1 VFLLSRYPVVGEY
14 LRLLQLSIY
23 GTMARA
29 VERIEQDL
37 ATLEEAIALL
47 ASELYSTYSKYLTFL
62 GQAVRQQLILASYQV
77 CTHGYPES
85 FLRLPFNHRQKL
97 QQSLRQLGE
106 QAQEQL
112 LSHLERS
119 KNFTKTEA
127 TDEPEQ
133 TVSESPVN
141 SEQPQEQAQEQLP
154 KPSEMTVSS
163 DAPPD
168 ALETAGSSHTP
179 PTKPEQLVRWQE
191 QMEEAIA
198 QTLQTISLE
207 TNRLLQHTGI
217 IPDKLPA
224 AVLEA
229 AAKVEA
235 SGEGTP
241 GSPNLLNLLMETDS
255 DGDSEDSTLTRIVA
269 INLRLSEIEF
279 ADPTLS
285 AGRNQI
291 RKLSARVTTIQ
302 REYHKKLRERAVA
315 QAEAAW
321 RSSWFDD

>member
-1 VFLLSRYPVVGEY
+1 
-14 LRLLQLSIY
+14 
-23 GTMARA
+23 
-29 VERIEQDL
+29 
-37 ATLEEAIALL
+37 
-47 ASELYSTYSKYLTFL
+47 
-62 GQAVRQQLILASYQV
+62 
-77 CTHGYPES
+77 
-85 FLRLPFNHRQKL
+85 
-97 QQSLRQLGE
+97 
-106 QAQEQL
+106 
-112 LSHLERS
+112 
-119 KNFTKTEA
+119 
-127 TDEPEQ
+127 
-133 TVSESPVN
+133 
-141 SEQPQEQAQEQLP
+141 
-154 KPSEMTVSS
+154 
-163 DAPPD
+163 
-168 ALETAGSSHTP
+168 
-179 PTKPEQLVRWQE
+179 
-191 QMEEAIA
+191 MEEAIA

-291 RKLSARVTTIQ
+291 RKLSVRVTTIQ

>member
-1 VFLLSRYPVVGEY
+1 
-14 LRLLQLSIY
+14 
-23 GTMARA
+23 MARA

-85 FLRLPFNHRQKL
+85 FLSLSFNHRQKL

-133 TVSESPVN
+133 TVGESPVN

-154 KPSEMTVSS
+154 KPFEMTVGS

-168 ALETAGSSHTP
+168 ALETPGSRHTP

-207 TNRLLQHTGI
+207 TNRLLQRTGI

-291 RKLSARVTTIQ
+291 RKLSVRVTTIQ